1 MVDIQKGEDSF
12 FVAESGEKLAE
23 ITFYKSGDN
32 EITVDHTVVSDK
44 LRGQKVGNSLVEKV
58 IEFAREEK
66 LKVVPVCTFVQKQFE
81 KNADY
86 EDVLAK

>member
-1 MVDIQKGEDSF
+1 M
-12 FVAESGEKLAE
+12 
-23 ITFYKSGDN
+23 
-32 EITVDHTVVSDK
+32 SDK

-81 KNADY
+81 KMPITRMF
-86 EDVLAK
+86 